1 MLSSWKVLLKFRM
14 MRMLCWH
21 YTMHEQRKIAQS
33 QVDRYERV
41 LKTSPLIEN
50 ARLAKHFANQKQM
63 APWERQ
69 LTGVA
74 QGIKISKLYGI
85 PNCAHLRLLVI

>member
-1 MLSSWKVLLKFRM
+1 M

-50 ARLAKHFANQKQM
+50 ARPAKHFANQK
-63 APWERQ
+63 
-69 LTGVA
+69 
-74 QGIKISKLYGI
+74 
-85 PNCAHLRLLVI
+85 